1 MSAQLAEPVAVRRPD
16 HWLRRTF
23 AQSQAW
29 LGAGLLAAVVLWA
42 LLGPLLAPLDPVTA
56 DPAAFGRP
64 PGRVHWFGTNSIG
77 QDLYAQTLLGL
88 RTSLAVG
95 FVAAP
100 VATAIGALVGAVA
113 GYAGGWLD
121 RALVWLVDLAI
132 VVPSLFLLLL
142 LAPRFGR
149 AGWLAAALA
158 IALFGWMVIARVV
171 RGQARTLRDRDFVRA
186 AVYAGVPA
194 PAVVRRHVLPHLAS
208 LLVVDLT
215 VGVGAAVLTEATLG
229 WVGLG
234 VAPPAVS
241 LGTLLAAGSP
251 AALTRPWLFFFPA
264 GALVVTVLAT
274 SLLGDAVRD
283 ALDPRRSA
291 RG

>member
-1 MSAQLAEPVAVRRPD
+1 MTTQLAEPVALRRPD

-23 AQSQAW
+23 AQPQAW
-29 LGAGLLAAVVLWA
+29 IGAGLLAAVVLWA
-42 LLGPLLAPLDPVTA
+42 LLGPVLAPLDPVTA

-64 PGRVHWFGTNSIG
+64 PSATHWFGTNAIG

-100 VATAIGALVGAVA
+100 LATAIGALVGAVA
-113 GYAGGWLD
+113 GYAGGWVD
-121 RALVWLVDLAI
+121 RVLVWLVDLAI

-142 LAPRFGR
+142 VAPRFGR
-149 AGWLAAALA
+149 ASWLAAALA

-171 RGQARTLRDRDFVRA
+171 RGQTRALRDRDFVRA

-194 PAVVRRHVLPHLAS
+194 AAVVRRHVLPHLAS
-208 LLVVDLT
+208 LLVVDVT

-234 VAPPAVS
+234 IGGRAVS

-283 ALDPRRSA
+283 ALDPKRSA

>member
-56 DPAAFGRP
+56 DPAAFGLP
-64 PGRVHWFGTNSIG
+64 PGRVHWFGTNAIG

-132 VVPSLFLLLL
+132 VVPSLSNPRAPIHTFMYVPSWVEWSLMAGCFAAFALLYMGFTKLFPIVAIWEL
-142 LAPRFGR
+142 ES
-149 AGWLAAALA
+149 AAAPA
-158 IALFGWMVIARVV
+158 S
-171 RGQARTLRDRDFVRA
+171 A
-186 AVYAGVPA
+186 AVRPSVPPLPPFAHGAGGA
-194 PAVVRRHVLPHLAS
+194 FPHGRI
-208 LLVVDLT
+208 
-215 VGVGAAVLTEATLG
+215 VGEE
-229 WVGLG
+229 
-234 VAPPAVS
+234 
-241 LGTLLAAGSP
+241 
-251 AALTRPWLFFFPA
+251 R
-264 GALVVTVLAT
+264 
-274 SLLGDAVRD
+274 
-283 ALDPRRSA
+283 
-291 RG
+291 